1 MLAGDSFERHHL
13 LVLKAQVARALDLLP
28 NVLGNQQLVGGR
40 EIRDAERLDHG
51 LAEELIHVA
60 DRLAGVEANP
70 LERQGLLER
79 DAENSYLTT
88 DAVSIADTNEFQRYS
103 NLPANCL
110 FSISS
115 YLAGIF
121 GNQLQNTDIR
131 QGGFDVRMIVDED
144 RRHTRQPRSDDVFFS
159 VVKEQ
164 DFVETKSGGSRD
176 RFEGCPIRLAQ
187 AHF

>member
-88 DAVSIADTNEFQRYS
+88 DAVSED
-103 NLPANCL
+103 PM
-110 FSISS
+110 
-115 YLAGIF
+115 
-121 GNQLQNTDIR
+121 NQLLGHSITYRIALGPQVGR
-131 QGGFDVRMIVDED
+131 
-144 RRHTRQPRSDDVFFS
+144 
-159 VVKEQ
+159 
-164 DFVETKSGGSRD
+164 KSFALCLSA
-176 RFEGCPIRLAQ
+176 IITVI
-187 AHF
+187 

>member
-88 DAVSIADTNEFQRYS
+88 DAVSED
-103 NLPANCL
+103 PM
-110 FSISS
+110 
-115 YLAGIF
+115 
-121 GNQLQNTDIR
+121 NQLLGHSITYRIALGPQAGR
-131 QGGFDVRMIVDED
+131 
-144 RRHTRQPRSDDVFFS
+144 
-159 VVKEQ
+159 
-164 DFVETKSGGSRD
+164 KSFALCLSA
-176 RFEGCPIRLAQ
+176 IITVI
-187 AHF
+187 